1 MHDFAVWL
9 SRTSLSSAMGQEA
22 WIIPILQSTHILAIA
37 AVMSAVAM
45 IELRLFGMATAFSF
59 EQTIR
64 RFVPLI
70 WIGLAVLLATGAVL
84 VISEPKR
91 TLNGNPAFYLKMA
104 MLIVAIAVTVAFQAA
119 VRRNLG
125 FVRSPARSGWVLQL
139 SALATLA
146 LWIAIAVAGRWIA
159 YVQN

>member
-1 MHDFAVWL
+1 
-9 SRTSLSSAMGQEA
+9 MGQEA

-84 VISEPKR
+84 IISEPKR

>member
-1 MHDFAVWL
+1 
-9 SRTSLSSAMGQEA
+9 MGQEA

-84 VISEPKR
+84 IISEPKR

-125 FVRSPARSGWVLQL
+125 FVRSLARFGWVLQL
-139 SALATLA
+139 SALVTLA